1 MYNTKIYIL
10 YNLQLQNSKNNLR
23 NPINLLTRRG
33 LFYFTYKYCGLM
45 LNNNVT
51 ESLKNNKV

>member
-10 YNLQLQNSKNNLR
+10 YNLQLQNSK